1 MRGLFL
7 ALFSHSLGWRCEDRA
22 RRGTEAGIQLMVR
35 FQRTIEAQGSIRP
48 FICPFTH
55 ALPRRFADCANLCN
69 PPQVNFGLVLCL
81 MQGPPTDAPAVDTAE
96 QVYISSL
103 ALLKVNYTHNS
114 MIFSVKGT
122 HGWRNVRKGLLLAAA
137 LGKAVPKAR

>member
-1 MRGLFL
+1 M

-48 FICPFTH
+48 FIRPFTH
-55 ALPRRFADCANLCN
+55 ALPWRFADRANLCN
-69 PPQVNFGLVLCL
+69 PPEVTFGLVLCL

-114 MIFSVKGT
+114 MISIFSVKGT
-122 HGWRNVRKGLLLAAA
+122 HGWRNVREGLLLAAA
-137 LGKAVPKAR
+137 LEKAVLKTR